1 MIRFGTDGVR
11 GVANTELTPEIA
23 LSLGY
28 AAGTWLA
35 GRGSPPVVIGRDT
48 RRSGSMLG
56 AALASGFCS
65 AGIDVLTLGVAPTPA
80 VSFAVRSSDKGMGAV
95 ISASHNP
102 AADNGIKLLGEDG
115 GKLPEE
121 VEEEIASLLGR
132 GLENRTTAVGRI
144 TADDSPLQNYRAWLA
159 DRLPKDLRSLKIVVD
174 CANGAASDFAP
185 KLLSEEGAEVH
196 AIAMSPDGDNI
207 NDGVGATRPSTL
219 QKAVLD
225 ARADL
230 GIAFDGDADRCVFC
244 DETGTLING
253 DRFMAAWA
261 NFEHQNGRLDPPIVV
276 GTVMSNL
283 GFERALNARGVELVR
298 TPVGDRHVANAL
310 CEHRARIGGEQSGH
324 IIFPEHAPTGDGLL
338 TAVEM
343 IRVLYESGRRAS
355 QLEPQFENWPQVLV
369 NVRID
374 RNSDWKANPVVNATL
389 QEAQA
394 RIDGDGRILVR
405 ASGTQPVV
413 RVMVESSSAQRR
425 DEVAADVVQALVRE
439 CGGTV
444 VGEVELT
451 NALGD

>member
-23 LSLGY
+23 LALGY
-28 AAGTWLA
+28 AAGRWLA

-65 AGIDVLTLGVAPTPA
+65 AGIDVFTLGVAPTPA
-80 VSFAVRSSDKGMGAV
+80 VSFAVRCSGKGMGAV

-102 AADNGIKLLGEDG
+102 AADNGIKLLGPDG

-121 VEEEIASLLGR
+121 VEEEIASLTGCGIESR
-132 GLENRTTAVGRI
+132 GSAVGQI
-144 TADDSPLQNYRAWLA
+144 TPDDSMLQDYVKWLGE
-159 DRLPKDLRSLKIVVD
+159 RLPKGLRSLKVVVD
-174 CANGAASDFAP
+174 CANGAAYGIAP
-185 KLLSEEGAEVH
+185 KLLRELGAEVH
-196 AIAMSPDGDNI
+196 AIGVSPDGDNI
-207 NDGVGATRPSTL
+207 NDGVGATRPATL
-219 QKAVLD
+219 QKAVL
-225 ARADL
+225 ATGADL

-244 DETGTLING
+244 DETGNLING

-261 NFEHQNGRLDPPIVV
+261 NFERLKGRLDPPIVV

-283 GFERALNARGVELVR
+283 GFERALNERGIDLVR
-298 TPVGDRHVANAL
+298 TPVGDRHVAKAL
-310 CEHRARIGGEQSGH
+310 RDHRARIGGEQSGH
-324 IIFPEHAPTGDGLL
+324 IIFPEYAPTGDGLL

-343 IRVLYESGRRAS
+343 IRVLGETGQPAS
-355 QLEPQFENWPQVLV
+355 RLEPKFENWPQLLV
-369 NVRID
+369 NVKIERI
-374 RNSDWKANPVVNATL
+374 SEWQSNPAVCASL

-405 ASGTQPVV
+405 PSGTQPVV
-413 RVMVESSSAQRR
+413 RVMVESSSVQTR
-425 DEVAADVVQALVRE
+425 DEVAASVVQALLKE